1 MVQIKSKTKR
11 GVGNYIKAKNL
22 IRGLILFGIIG
33 ILSIIRTQQ
42 QLQSQTIAKQIQ
54 QILKQKQKQQQQQPA
69 SERQQQNLKQLKQQR
84 KVYVEEEE
92 EEKEKEEGYDYEKD
106 NEGIYTEL
114 PVDSL
119 SKITL
124 RAPVKNQTTI
134 SLSGNSSGIAHQATV
149 ENKSWAFNNCDD
161 LSHPYMQN
169 ATVAVCGGSVCP
181 IAGLSIFSAQ
191 TCNEAYNMP
200 VDWVVEI
207 NDNRLGSIDISQS
220 LDDRYCKKSS
230 LESWGVVANSKTEKR
245 RVACGFETINPL
257 DLECNS
263 YRQPEYHAFVL
274 WDPSLWISQ
283 ESFLGK
289 TPSVEVVDTFVV
301 TDNHKKWCVTIYGDD
316 NNARYHGY
324 CMSKGNPKVVVVRD
338 PNPEYGTWKTPGANQ
353 VLNKNIYSLKT
364 KMRSMSKS
372 GFKAVHSSNNVEETM
387 LVLEPLNRQYGPPP
401 PEFKTIKDLFDSFD
415 QHSCFRY
422 VVLRSHEEVNQGSVS
437 KDIDILVN
445 DFYMFKAITGAKSN
459 HKKTMREFDNGPN
472 TQNIIGGKWKFDV
485 RYVGDGYYDTAWQL
499 HMLQH
504 RVKSGG
510 VWVQEPLSYAMSL
523 LYYYNVHKR
532 PPSSVDPS
540 RWYIIHQKL
549 PLLVN
554 ERSWRSRTALQAYMT
569 AHGYNVT
576 RPHDTGVGY
585 RLFKALQTVALETNT
600 MEKCLRFK
608 GRKTAHHECNN
619 LHVTT
624 EIGEAIVKKEPSRW
638 TRKCGDVADFPKFC
652 DRPYGEYIFSEAS
665 NYVNVSGVPLSVAR
679 EFSIKPEEEN
689 SLYSVQLKVGEL
701 TKFDPIQRLD
711 TAFSRLGAGILD
723 YLLDNC
729 DRLGHWPDFDM
740 KFIPKS
746 GKYNNFAKDKAGSTV
761 WFDNAKSMGCHGTES
776 LKAANLSVI
785 SFWEGWCHFPL
796 SFHVKGLSS
805 FLFEQLALPNAYINE
820 DAMRGL
826 QWREQALLEYMEY
839 CRQGKKE
846 ETKKYS
852 ATKKQR

>member
-1 MVQIKSKTKR
+1 MGIRRLFSQKKWALVSLLCYLFICALHSCFLLWRITPGDVKGGDYASFPDSISKLTR
-11 GVGNYIKAKNL
+11 QAPAK
-22 IRGLILFGIIG
+22 
-33 ILSIIRTQQ
+33 
-42 QLQSQTIAKQIQ
+42 
-54 QILKQKQKQQQQQPA
+54 
-69 SERQQQNLKQLKQQR
+69 
-84 KVYVEEEE
+84 
-92 EEKEKEEGYDYEKD
+92 
-106 NEGIYTEL
+106 
-114 PVDSL
+114 
-119 SKITL
+119 
-124 RAPVKNQTTI
+124 
-134 SLSGNSSGIAHQATV
+134 
-149 ENKSWAFNNCDD
+149 NNCDD
-161 LSHPYMQN
+161 LPSHPYMKN

-207 NDNRLGSIDISQS
+207 KDNRLGSIDISQS

-283 ESFLGK
+283 EAFLGK

-301 TDNHKKWCVTIYGDD
+301 TDNHKEWCLTIYGDD
-316 NNARYHGY
+316 DNARYHDY

-338 PNPEYGTWKTPGANQ
+338 PNPEYGAWKTAGANQ

-364 KMRSMSKS
+364 KMRSMTES

-422 VVLRSHEEVNQGSVS
+422 VVLRSHEEVNQGSIS

-504 RVKSGG
+504 RVKSAG

-523 LYYYNVHKR
+523 LYHYNVHKL
-532 PPSSVDPS
+532 PPSSADPS

-549 PLLVN
+549 PLLAS

-585 RLFKALQTVALETNT
+585 RLFKALQTVALEKHL
-600 MEKCLRFK
+600 MEKCLGFK
-608 GRKTAHHECNN
+608 GKKTAHHECNN
-619 LHVTT
+619 LLVTT
-624 EIGEAIVKKEPSRW
+624 EIGEAIVKKEPSQW
-638 TRKCGDVADFPKFC
+638 TLKCGNNKTDFPKFC
-652 DRPYGEYIFSEAS
+652 DRPYGEYVFSEAS

-679 EFSIKPEEEN
+679 KFSMKPEEEN
-689 SLYSVQLKVGEL
+689 SLYSVQLMMGEL
-701 TKFDPIQRLD
+701 TMFDPIERLD
-711 TAFSRLGAGILD
+711 TAFSRIGAGILD

-729 DRLGHWPDFDM
+729 DRLGFWPDFDM
-740 KFIPKS
+740 KFIPKV
-746 GKYNNFAKDKAGSTV
+746 GKYNRNNFAKDKTGSIV
-761 WFDNAKSMGCHGTES
+761 WIDNGKSMGCHGTES

-785 SFWEGWCHFPL
+785 SFWDGWCHFPP

-805 FLFEQLALPNAYINE
+805 FLFEQMALPNAYINK
-820 DAMRGL
+820 DDMRGL

-839 CRQGKKE
+839 CLDRKKR
-846 ETKKYS
+846 KRLKNIQQ
-852 ATKKQR
+852 QRKNM